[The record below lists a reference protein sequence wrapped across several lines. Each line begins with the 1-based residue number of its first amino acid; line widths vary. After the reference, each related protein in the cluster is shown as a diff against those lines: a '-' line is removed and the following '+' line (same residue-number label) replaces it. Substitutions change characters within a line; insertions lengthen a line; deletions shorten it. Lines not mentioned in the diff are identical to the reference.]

1 KRSLPPISNPGRRES
16 KRSSTLGTRESSV
29 RMSDRSERRSA
40 PTPRQRL
47 EARQQG
53 HVALSREFV
62 FALMYAACGAL
73 LLACVPLGW
82 SGMSEWLKADVRAA
96 AEPLRDPVDHLR
108 ARMMWI
114 GWLLLPWLVSIPV
127 VAVLAHWIQHG
138 PLWLPQRLCWNPA
151 RVDPLIGAQ
160 RLIRPRSIVELLLA
174 VAKIGW
180 LAALA
185 VWLFGKH
192 WTRLLQLTA
201 LPQGAWA
208 PAAAR

>member
-1 KRSLPPISNPGRRES
+1 
-16 KRSSTLGTRESSV
+16 
-29 RMSDRSERRSA
+29 
-40 PTPRQRL
+40 
-47 EARQQG
+47 
-53 HVALSREFV
+53 
-62 FALMYAACGAL
+62 
-73 LLACVPLGW
+73 
-82 SGMSEWLKADVRAA
+82 MSEWLKADVRAA

-114 GWLLLPWLVSIPV
+114 GWWLLPWLVSIPV

-208 PAAAR
+208 PAAARLVCDVAAWLGVGLLVWGGVDFAWRLFQHERDLRASPEDEREDVRAVHNHVSDRRLTSHRRR